1 MTKREFAVLL
11 TLPVAGLALAGGVFF
26 MRAQLETA
34 WNDWDALVQKRT
46 DLSGNLNALAAR
58 RTLLLEGLKDVEE
71 EVPAVPEGE
80 VLQAWVQDVL
90 QRNDV
95 ELLPSRSGETSL
107 WEGQGSPNSLTLAF
121 HGEYLDVMQ
130 VLADWRALPLR
141 IASLTLRRG
150 DSSPGPDGSGGI
162 EAYAILE
169 PLQ

>member
-1 MTKREFAVLL
+1 MTKREYAVLI
-11 TLPVAGLALAGGVFF
+11 TLAVAGLAIAGGVLF

-46 DLSGNLNALAAR
+46 DLSGSLNALAAR
-58 RTLLLEGLKDVEE
+58 RTLLLEALKDVEE
-71 EVPAVPEGE
+71 EAPAAPEGE

-90 QRNDV
+90 QRNNV
-95 ELLPSRSGETSL
+95 ELLPPRSGETSL
-107 WEGQGSPNSLTLAF
+107 WEGQGGPNSLTLAF

-130 VLADWRALPLR
+130 VLADWHALPLR
-141 IASLTLRRG
+141 IAALTLRRL
-150 DSSPGPDGSGGI
+150 DPSSPGSGGI

>member
-1 MTKREFAVLL
+1 MMKRESAVFL
-11 TLPVAGLALAGGVFF
+11 TLILLCLALVGGVLGTR
-26 MRAQLETA
+26 MQLETA

-46 DLSGNLNALAAR
+46 DLSGSLNALAAR

-71 EVPAVPEGE
+71 EVPATPEGE

-90 QRNDV
+90 QRNKV
-95 ELLPSRSGETSL
+95 ELLPPRSDEASHG
-107 WEGQGSPNSLTLAF
+107 EGQGGPNSLTLAF

-141 IASLTLRRG
+141 IASLTLRRAEP
-150 DSSPGPDGSGGI
+150 SPPLVGSGGV

-169 PLQ
+169 PLR

>member
-1 MTKREFAVLL
+1 MMKRESAVFL
-11 TLPVAGLALAGGVFF
+11 TLILLCLALVGGVLGT
-26 MRAQLETA
+26 RAQLETA

-46 DLSGNLNALAAR
+46 DLSGSLNALAAR

-71 EVPAVPEGE
+71 EVPATPEGE

-90 QRNDV
+90 QRNKV
-95 ELLPSRSGETSL
+95 ELLPPRSDEASHG
-107 WEGQGSPNSLTLAF
+107 EGQGGPGSLTLAF

-150 DSSPGPDGSGGI
+150 DFSPGPAGSGSV

-169 PLQ
+169 PLR